1 MIFRLTIFIY
11 SQISPALFFAAN
23 NDLIAWN
30 VKKAIS
36 TFQETFFLKSD
47 IKYFNEKPPM
57 RANIEFSKV
66 LNFNC

>member
-23 NDLIAWN
+23 HF
-30 VKKAIS
+30 KKAIS